1 MTKKKTKPKKSIPSG
16 KRKAGKMKSQ
26 GTKKV
31 AQVAPEGPEN
41 IDKIRDILFGS
52 QSRDIDKR
60 FARLEELVRRELRSM
75 EVSTTQRLDS
85 LEDYFKGEIESLVKQ
100 LKTENK
106 ERTTS
111 DDDLKGKLKDTQQLL
126 EKKTIALDQQM
137 TKGQGDLRQQ
147 LLERSKKL
155 NDDMQKKYKEI
166 MKLLETSVQE
176 LRTEKTDRLA
186 LADLLMGVALQL
198 KKEFKIPGRK

>member
-1 MTKKKTKPKKSIPSG
+1 MTKKKTKLKKSIPSG
-16 KRKAGKMKSQ
+16 KRKVGKMKNQ
-26 GTKKV
+26 DTKKV
-31 AQVAPEGPEN
+31 VKTAPEGAEN

-52 QSRDIDKR
+52 QARDIDKR
-60 FARLEELVRRELRSM
+60 FARIEELVRRELRSM

-106 ERTTS
+106 ERATS
-111 DDDLKGKLKDTQQLL
+111 VDDLKGKLKDTQQLL
-126 EKKTIALDQQM
+126 EKKTVALDQQM

-166 MKLLETSVQE
+166 TKLLETSIQE
-176 LRTEKTDRLA
+176 LRTDKTDRLA
-186 LADLLMGVALQL
+186 LADLLMGMALQL
-198 KKEFKIPGRK
+198 KEEFKIPGRK